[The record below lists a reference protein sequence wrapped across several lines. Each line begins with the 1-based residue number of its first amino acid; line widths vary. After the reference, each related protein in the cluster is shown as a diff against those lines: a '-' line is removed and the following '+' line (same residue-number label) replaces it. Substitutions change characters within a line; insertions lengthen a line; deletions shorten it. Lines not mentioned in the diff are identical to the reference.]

1 MVAVVPEKR
10 RTRRRQGSLSP
21 PLDRR
26 DRARAVLDL
35 DAAAA
40 RWQLAIDSA
49 QRASDLAA
57 GPLIHARRRTD
68 RRAFTEE
75 RLSVASELTQLA
87 HLHGIRP
94 APWLPSIAVTGRM
107 LGLPVTAR
115 ACIFDLDDVLTDSAV
130 LHAYAWADV
139 FDDLLLRLA
148 EKTRWQFIPFNRD
161 TDYRASLD
169 GKPRLEG
176 VQAFL
181 GSRGIRLPE
190 GRPDDPPTVET
201 MNGLANHKT
210 EALESRMRD
219 RGVVALAGAR
229 RYLEAAG
236 HADLRRAVVSASA
249 TTVPMLERAGLANLV
264 EARVDA
270 AIVRSEQLRSRPAP
284 DVLLAACR
292 RLEVDPQNAVTFT
305 HNAEVAVAARTAGL
319 SVVGVAMGNEAAIL
333 TACGAQRVVGRLD
346 QLLDRRLAQSTAQS

>member
-26 DRARAVLDL
+26 DRARTVLDL

-75 RLSVASELTQLA
+75 RLSVAS
-87 HLHGIRP
+87 G
-94 APWLPSIAVTGRM
+94 LPSIAVTGRM

-148 EKTRWQFIPFNRD
+148 EKTGWQFIPFNRD

-319 SVVGVAMGNEAAIL
+319 SVVGVAMGDEAAIL